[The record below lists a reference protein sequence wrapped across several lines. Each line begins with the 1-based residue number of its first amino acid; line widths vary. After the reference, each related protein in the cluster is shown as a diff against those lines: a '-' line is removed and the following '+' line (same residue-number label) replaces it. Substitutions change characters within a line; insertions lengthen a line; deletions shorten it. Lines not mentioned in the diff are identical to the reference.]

1 MYQFKGKI
9 WKKGVLALALVMACM
24 IPTKPVEA
32 APTYSYQGKVA
43 PEVAIA
49 FTKVLENDL
58 YPRLHVTPLGY
69 PADVYSPDYI
79 FDACT
84 LVDFEND
91 NVPELL
97 VIYQEGYHEEGTYSH
112 YDYWCCEVWR
122 WNGKTAER
130 IFYDKIDQMQ
140 VAEYD
145 LTKVDGKI
153 YFIFKSIDTP
163 TYIYGI
169 QNHQWKQIR
178 YLESIQSV
186 GDPYMID
193 DRVVSSKE
201 FHAERERWMKN
212 AEVLEG
218 ITLQDA
224 IQLFYQLSQRYATP
238 SSAKL
243 KVDGKYYTLDSYTIE
258 GNNYFKVRDIA
269 QLMVGTSKEASV
281 QGDASGVRIGLSIDP
296 VVDDDVYVSTGSEL
310 KRTNLKPTMATR
322 QITENYSR
330 NVMRRFVSYTYTFD
344 GYKYFPIRE
353 LGYLFDF
360 DVQWDNAEKTIVI
373 DTTR

>member
-1 MYQFKGKI
+1 MYQGKV

-43 PEVAIA
+43 PEVASA

-58 YPRLHVTPLGY
+58 YSRLHVTPLGY

-97 VIYQEGYHEEGTYSH
+97 VIYPEGYHEEETYSY
-112 YDYWCCEVWR
+112 YDYWRCEVWR

-130 IFYDKIDQMQ
+130 IFNYQDGYEHGYSL
-140 VAEYD
+140 V
-145 LTKVDGKI
+145 KVDGRI
-153 YFIFKSIDTP
+153 CLVYYPFGLATH
-163 TYIYGI
+163 IYGI
-169 QNHQWKQIR
+169 QNHQWKQVK
-178 YLESIQSV
+178 YLLSV
-186 GDPYMID
+186 NTVGEPYMID
-193 DRVVSSKE
+193 NRVVSRKE
-201 FHAERERWMKN
+201 FYAERDRWMKN
-212 AEVLEG
+212 EEYLFDF
-218 ITLQDA
+218 TLQDA

-310 KRTNLKPTMATR
+310 KRTNLKPTIATR

-330 NVMRRFVSYTYTFD
+330 NVMGRFVSYTYTFD

-373 DTTR
+373 DTTKDAF

>member
-1 MYQFKGKI
+1 MYQGKV

-32 APTYSYQGKVA
+32 APAYSYQGKVA
-43 PEVAIA
+43 PEVASA

-69 PADVYSPDYI
+69 PADIYSPDSI
-79 FDACT
+79 FDTCT

-97 VIYQEGYHEEGTYSH
+97 VVYQD
-112 YDYWCCEVWR
+112 DYNGSYGNLCCEVWR
-122 WNGKTAER
+122 WNGKTAEQ
-130 IFYDKIDQMQ
+130 IFYDKSDQML
-140 VAEYD
+140 VGGFD

-153 YFIFKSIDTP
+153 CLIKRVVGVD
-163 TYIYGI
+163 TYIYGM
-169 QNHQWKQIR
+169 QNHQWKQVK
-178 YLESIQSV
+178 YFMGAQSV
-186 GDPYMID
+186 GDPVMID
-193 DRVVSSKE
+193 DRLVAYE
-201 FHAERERWMKN
+201 EYRAERDRWMKN
-212 AEVLEG
+212 EEYLFDF
-218 ITLQDA
+218 TLQDA

-258 GNNYFKVRDIA
+258 GNNYFKLRDIA
-269 QLMVGTSKEASV
+269 QLMVGTSKEVSV
-281 QGDASGVRIGLSIDP
+281 EGDVGGVRIGFSIDG
-296 VVDDDVYVSTGSEL
+296 DIDGDVYVSTGSEL

-330 NVMRRFVSYTYTFD
+330 NVMGRFVSYTYTFD

-373 DTTR
+373 DTTKDAF

>member
-1 MYQFKGKI
+1 MYQGKV
-9 WKKGVLALALVMACM
+9 WKKGILALALVMACM

-32 APTYSYQGKVA
+32 APKYSYQGKVA
-43 PEVAIA
+43 PEVASA

-97 VIYQEGYHEEGTYSH
+97 VIYGDGYHQEETHSYF
-112 YDYWCCEVWR
+112 DYWCCEVWR
-122 WNGKTAER
+122 WNGKTAEQ
-130 IFYDKIDQMQ
+130 IFYDKSDPML
-140 VAEYD
+140 VAEFD

-153 YFIFKSIDTP
+153 CLIKRVVGVD
-163 TYIYGI
+163 TYIYGM
-169 QNHQWKQIR
+169 QNHQWKQVK
-178 YLESIQSV
+178 YLMGAQSV
-186 GDPYMID
+186 GDPVMID
-193 DRVVSSKE
+193 DRLVTYE
-201 FHAERERWMKN
+201 EYRAERDRWMKN
-212 AEVLEG
+212 EEVLLDF
-218 ITLQDA
+218 TLQDA

-281 QGDASGVRIGLSIDP
+281 EGGVGGVRIGLSIDP

-310 KRTNLKPTMATR
+310 KRTNLKPTIATR

-330 NVMRRFVSYTYTFD
+330 NVMGRFVSYTYTFD

-373 DTTR
+373 DTMK

>member
-1 MYQFKGKI
+1 MYQGKV

-32 APTYSYQGKVA
+32 AQAYSYQGKVA
-43 PEVAIA
+43 PEVAGA
-49 FTKVLENDL
+49 FTKVLEKDL

-69 PADVYSPDYI
+69 PADVYSPDSI
-79 FDACT
+79 FDTCT

-97 VIYQEGYHEEGTYSH
+97 VIYPDDYDDTYGDS
-112 YDYWCCEVWR
+112 CCEVWR

-130 IFYDKIDQMQ
+130 IFYEKDDFTL
-140 VAEYD
+140 EYS
-145 LTKVDGKI
+145 LVKVDGRI
-153 YFIFKSIDTP
+153 YLISNP
-163 TYIYGI
+163 VGVETYIYGM
-169 QNHQWKQIR
+169 QNHKLKQVK
-178 YLESIQSV
+178 YLMGAQSE
-186 GDPYMID
+186 GDPVMID
-193 DRVVSSKE
+193 DRLVTYE
-201 FHAERERWMKN
+201 EYRAEYDRWMKN
-212 AEVLEG
+212 EEALFG
-218 ITLQDA
+218 FTLQDG
-224 IQLFYQLSQRYATP
+224 IQLFHQLSQRYATP

-330 NVMRRFVSYTYTFD
+330 NVMGRFVSYTYTFD

-373 DTTR
+373 DTTK

>member
-97 VIYQEGYHEEGTYSH
+97 VIYQEGYHEEGAYSH

-130 IFYDKIDQMQ
+130 IFYEKDDFTL
-140 VAEYD
+140 EYS
-145 LTKVDGKI
+145 LVKVDGRI
-153 YFIFKSIDTP
+153 YLISNP
-163 TYIYGI
+163 VGVETYIYGM
-169 QNHQWKQIR
+169 QNHKLKQVK
-178 YLESIQSV
+178 YLMGAQSE
-186 GDPYMID
+186 GDPVMID
-193 DRVVSSKE
+193 DRLVTYE
-201 FHAERERWMKN
+201 EYRAEYDRWMKN
-212 AEVLEG
+212 EEALFG
-218 ITLQDA
+218 FTLQDA

-330 NVMRRFVSYTYTFD
+330 NVIGRSVSYAYTFN
-344 GYKYFPIRE
+344 GYKYFSIRE

-373 DTTR
+373 DTTK

>member
-1 MYQFKGKI
+1 MYQGKV

-43 PEVAIA
+43 PEVASA

-58 YPRLHVTPLGY
+58 YPRLNVTPLGY
-69 PADVYSPDYI
+69 PADVYSPDSI
-79 FDACT
+79 FEACT

-97 VIYQEGYHEEGTYSH
+97 VIYPEGYHEEETYSY
-112 YDYWCCEVWR
+112 YDYWRCEVWR

-130 IFYDKIDQMQ
+130 IFYEKNDYTSGYGL
-140 VAEYD
+140 V
-145 LTKVDGKI
+145 KVDGKVCLTNALI
-153 YFIFKSIDTP
+153 GVT
-163 TYIYGI
+163 TYIYGM
-169 QNHQWKQIR
+169 QNHQWKR
-178 YLESIQSV
+178 VKYLVGAQSV
-186 GDPYMID
+186 GDPVMID
-193 DRVVSSKE
+193 DRLVTYE
-201 FHAERERWMKN
+201 EYRAEYDRWMKN
-212 AEVLEG
+212 EEVLFDF
-218 ITLQDA
+218 TLQDA

-281 QGDASGVRIGLSIDP
+281 QGGAGGVRIGLSIDP

-330 NVMRRFVSYTYTFD
+330 NVMGRFVSYTYTFD

>member
-43 PEVAIA
+43 PEVASA
-49 FTKVLENDL
+49 FTKVLEKDL

-69 PADVYSPDYI
+69 PADIYSPDSI
-79 FDACT
+79 FDTCT

-97 VIYQEGYHEEGTYSH
+97 VIYGDGYHQEETYS
-112 YDYWCCEVWR
+112 YFDYWCCEVWR
-122 WNGKTAER
+122 WNGKAVER
-130 IFYDKIDQMQ
+130 VFNHRVDYEPGYSL
-140 VAEYD
+140 V
-145 LTKVDGKI
+145 KVDGRI
-153 YFIFKSIDTP
+153 YLTDDPVGVT
-163 TYIYGI
+163 TYIYGM
-169 QNHQWKQIR
+169 QNHKLKQVK
-178 YLESIQSV
+178 YLMGAQSV
-186 GDPYMID
+186 GDPVMID
-193 DRVVSSKE
+193 DRLVTYEEYCV
-201 FHAERERWMKN
+201 ERDRWMKN
-212 AEVLEG
+212 AEALFDF
-218 ITLQDA
+218 TLQDA

-258 GNNYFKVRDIA
+258 GNNYFKLRDIA

-281 QGDASGVRIGLSIDP
+281 EGGVGGVRIGFSIDG
-296 VVDDDVYVSTGSEL
+296 DIDGDVYVSTGSEL

-330 NVMRRFVSYTYTFD
+330 NVMGRFVSYTYTFD

>member
-1 MYQFKGKI
+1 MYQGKV

-32 APTYSYQGKVA
+32 AQAYSYQGKVA
-43 PEVAIA
+43 PEVAGA

-58 YPRLHVTPLGY
+58 YPRLHVMPLGY
-69 PADVYSPDYI
+69 RPHERPDDYYMEEI
-79 FDACT
+79 IEACT

-91 NVPELL
+91 NVPEL
-97 VIYQEGYHEEGTYSH
+97 VVTYLDD
-112 YDYWCCEVWR
+112 YDGSYGNLCCEVWR
-122 WNGKTAER
+122 WNGKTAEQ
-130 IFYDKIDQMQ
+130 IFKDDYSWGYSL
-140 VAEYD
+140 V
-145 LTKVDGKI
+145 KVDGKVCLTNALI
-153 YFIFKSIDTP
+153 GVE

-169 QNHQWKQIR
+169 QNHQWKLVK
-178 YLESIQSV
+178 YLMGAQSV
-186 GDPYMID
+186 GDPVMID
-193 DRVVSSKE
+193 DRLVTYE
-201 FHAERERWMKN
+201 EYRAERDRWMKN
-212 AEVLEG
+212 EEVLVDF
-218 ITLQDA
+218 TLQDA

-258 GNNYFKVRDIA
+258 GNNYFKLRDIA

-281 QGDASGVRIGLSIDP
+281 EGGVGGVRIGFSIDG
-296 VVDDDVYVSTGSEL
+296 DIDGDVYVSTGSEL

-330 NVMRRFVSYTYTFD
+330 NVMGRFVSYTYTFD

-373 DTTR
+373 DTTK

>member
-1 MYQFKGKI
+1 MYQGKV

-32 APTYSYQGKVA
+32 AQAYSYQGKVA
-43 PEVAIA
+43 PEVASA

-69 PADVYSPDYI
+69 PVDNYSQDSI
-79 FDACT
+79 FEACT

-97 VIYQEGYHEEGTYSH
+97 VIYPEGYHEEETYSY

-130 IFYDKIDQMQ
+130 IFNYQDGYEHGYSL
-140 VAEYD
+140 V
-145 LTKVDGKI
+145 KVDGRI
-153 YFIFKSIDTP
+153 CLVYYPFGLATH
-163 TYIYGI
+163 IYGI
-169 QNHQWKQIR
+169 QNHQWKQVK
-178 YLESIQSV
+178 YLLSV
-186 GDPYMID
+186 NTVGEPYMID
-193 DRVVSSKE
+193 NRVVSRKE
-201 FHAERERWMKN
+201 FYAERDRWMKN
-212 AEVLEG
+212 EEYLFDF
-218 ITLQDA
+218 TLQDA

-310 KRTNLKPTMATR
+310 KRTNLKPTIATR

-330 NVMRRFVSYTYTFD
+330 NVIGRFVSYTYTFD

-373 DTTR
+373 DTTK

>member
-1 MYQFKGKI
+1 MYQGKV

-32 APTYSYQGKVA
+32 AQAYSYQGKVA
-43 PEVAIA
+43 PEVAGA
-49 FTKVLENDL
+49 FTKVLEKDL

-69 PADVYSPDYI
+69 PADVYSPDSI
-79 FDACT
+79 FDTCA

-97 VIYQEGYHEEGTYSH
+97 VIYLDD
-112 YDYWCCEVWR
+112 YDGSYGNPCCEVWR

-130 IFYDKIDQMQ
+130 IFYEKNGFTLGYSL
-140 VAEYD
+140 V
-145 LTKVDGKI
+145 KVDGKVCLTNALI
-153 YFIFKSIDTP
+153 GVE

-169 QNHQWKQIR
+169 QNHQWKLVK
-178 YLESIQSV
+178 YLMGAQSV
-186 GDPYMID
+186 GDPVMID
-193 DRVVSSKE
+193 DRLVTYE
-201 FHAERERWMKN
+201 EYRAERDRWMKN
-212 AEVLEG
+212 EEVLVDF
-218 ITLQDA
+218 TLQDA

-310 KRTNLKPTMATR
+310 KRTNLKPTIATR

-330 NVMRRFVSYTYTFD
+330 NVIGRFVSYTYTFD

-373 DTTR
+373 DTTKDAF

>member
-1 MYQFKGKI
+1 MYQGKV
-9 WKKGVLALALVMACM
+9 WKKGILALALVMACM

-32 APTYSYQGKVA
+32 APKYSYQGKVA
-43 PEVAIA
+43 PEVASA

-97 VIYQEGYHEEGTYSH
+97 VIYGDGYHQEETYS
-112 YDYWCCEVWR
+112 YFDYWRCEVWR
-122 WNGKTAER
+122 WNGKAVER
-130 IFYDKIDQMQ
+130 VFNHRVDYEPGYSL
-140 VAEYD
+140 V
-145 LTKVDGKI
+145 KVDGRI
-153 YFIFKSIDTP
+153 YLTDHPVGVT
-163 TYIYGI
+163 TYIYGM
-169 QNHQWKQIR
+169 QNHKLKQVK
-178 YLESIQSV
+178 YLMGAQSV
-186 GDPYMID
+186 GDPVMID
-193 DRVVSSKE
+193 DRLVTYE
-201 FHAERERWMKN
+201 EYRAERDRWMKN
-212 AEVLEG
+212 EEVLVDF
-218 ITLQDA
+218 TLQDA

-258 GNNYFKVRDIA
+258 GNNYFKLRDIA

-330 NVMRRFVSYTYTFD
+330 NVIGRSVSYAYTFN
-344 GYKYFPIRE
+344 GYKYFSIRE

-373 DTTR
+373 DTTK

>member
-1 MYQFKGKI
+1 MYQGKV

-32 APTYSYQGKVA
+32 AQAYSYQGKVA
-43 PEVAIA
+43 PEVAGA
-49 FTKVLENDL
+49 FTKVLEKDL

-69 PADVYSPDYI
+69 PADVYSPDSI

-91 NVPELL
+91 NVPEL
-97 VIYQEGYHEEGTYSH
+97 VVVYQEGYREDGTYSY
-112 YDYWCCEVWR
+112 YDNLRCEVWR

-130 IFYDKIDQMQ
+130 IFNEKDDFSWGYSLVKVNGRI
-140 VAEYD
+140 Y
-145 LTKVDGKI
+145 LTSPAGLE
-153 YFIFKSIDTP
+153 

-169 QNHQWKQIR
+169 QNHQWKQVK
-178 YLESIQSV
+178 YLLSV
-186 GDPYMID
+186 NTVGEPYMID
-193 DRVVSSKE
+193 NRVVSSKE
-201 FHAERERWMKN
+201 FHAERDRWMKS
-212 AEVLEG
+212 EEYLFDF
-218 ITLQDA
+218 TLQDA
-224 IQLFYQLSQRYATP
+224 IQLFHQLSQRYATP

-258 GNNYFKVRDIA
+258 GNNYFKLRDIA

-281 QGDASGVRIGLSIDP
+281 EGGVGGVRIGFSIDG
-296 VVDDDVYVSTGSEL
+296 DIDGDVYVSTGSEL

-330 NVMRRFVSYTYTFD
+330 NVMGRFVSYTYTFD

>member
-1 MYQFKGKI
+1 MYQGKV

-32 APTYSYQGKVA
+32 AQAYSYQGKVA

-97 VIYQEGYHEEGTYSH
+97 VIYLDD
-112 YDYWCCEVWR
+112 YDGSYGNPCCEVWR

-130 IFYDKIDQMQ
+130 IFYEKNDYIL
-140 VAEYD
+140 EYG
-145 LTKVDGKI
+145 LVKVDGKVCLTNSLI
-153 YFIFKSIDTP
+153 GAT
-163 TYIYGI
+163 TYIYGM
-169 QNHQWKQIR
+169 QNHQWKQVK
-178 YLESIQSV
+178 YFLAVTTV

-201 FHAERERWMKN
+201 FHAERDRWMKN
-212 AEVLEG
+212 EEVLFDF
-218 ITLQDA
+218 TLQDA

-373 DTTR
+373 DTTK